1 MANIKIMDEV
11 LSNKI
16 AAGEVVE
23 KCVSVVKELV
33 ENAVDANSN
42 EIRVDLIDS
51 GTREIKVVDNGIG
64 MDEKDAILAFQRHAT
79 SKLFDEDDLYRI
91 DTLGFRGEALPSI
104 ASVSEITLKTS
115 TGNIGTL
122 IHFKG
127 GKLIKQ
133 EKCEPKKGTIITV
146 KNLFYNTPARLKH
159 LSSLNSELSN
169 IVDYIN
175 RIALSYPNIKFMLTN
190 NNRIL
195 LNTTGD
201 NSLLKVINSIYG
213 INVTKNMLDIDSS
226 NNDYEISGYISKP
239 VVNRANRSHVITLVN
254 GRVVRNG
261 EINKTIIDSYH
272 TYMPETKFPIVVLK
286 ISVDSSLIDVN
297 IHPTKMDIKFSKIE
311 ELKQLIKTTIIN
323 RLNSINLI
331 PTIEKPKIME
341 YEDIPIKNNYV
352 QETIDFTIS
361 NKESIGTLIKEE
373 LLEEQDDSIIINE
386 DFIENKKESSCKK
399 DNIPELYIA
408 GYAFG
413 TYIICQNDL
422 GLYLIDQHAA
432 KERINYERTSY
443 MLSHP
448 SNNCIS
454 LLFPITI
461 ELPLNEFMIIK
472 ENIEILKNM
481 YFEITE
487 FGMNSFIIKSHPL
500 WLPKNHEEEA
510 VRKILDLIISMRD
523 NFSLEKF
530 NDRVAMTMACKMSI
544 KANDNLSNKEM
555 EELINDLRKCNNPY
569 TCPHGRP
576 TIINFTK
583 YELEK
588 MFKRV
593 MN

>member
-1 MANIKIMDEV
+1 MANIKVMDEI

-33 ENAVDANSN
+33 ENSIDAKAS
-42 EIRVDLIDS
+42 EIKIELVDS
-51 GTREIKVVDNGIG
+51 GTVEIKVIDNGIG
-64 MDEKDAILAFQRHAT
+64 MDSDDAKLAFQRHAT
-79 SKLFDEDDLYRI
+79 SKLYDEDDLYRI

-104 ASVSEITLKTS
+104 ASVSEIILKTS
-115 TGNIGTL
+115 TGGIGNL

-127 GKLIKQ
+127 GKLIKS
-133 EKCEPKKGTIITV
+133 EKCDARIGTSITV

-159 LSSLNSELSN
+159 LSSLNTELSN

-175 RIALSYPNIKFMLTN
+175 RIALSYPNIKFTLTN

-195 LNTTGD
+195 LNTPGD
-201 NSLLKVINSIYG
+201 NTLLKVINSIYG
-213 INVTKNMLDIDSS
+213 IDITKNMLDISNS
-226 NNDYEISGYISKP
+226 NNDYEISGFISKP
-239 VVNRANRSHVITLVN
+239 VVNRANRNHVITLVN
-254 GRVVRNG
+254 GRVVRNN
-261 EINKTIIDSYH
+261 EINKTIIESYH

-286 ISVDSSLIDVN
+286 IEVDSSLIDVN
-297 IHPTKMDIKFSKIE
+297 IHPTKMDIKFSNIV
-311 ELKQLIKTTIIN
+311 ELKKLIRTTIVD

-331 PTIEKPKIME
+331 PTIEKPKPIS
-341 YEDIPIKNNYV
+341 YEEVPVKNNYV
-352 QETIDFTIS
+352 QETIDFTPS
-361 NKESIGTLIKEE
+361 KGDSIATLIKQE
-373 LLEEQDDSIIINE
+373 LQEDFSDNLTINE
-386 DFIENKKESSCKK
+386 DLVVEEKTEKK

-432 KERINYERTSY
+432 KERINYEKTSY

-448 SNNCIS
+448 NKENIS
-454 LLFPITI
+454 MLFPITI
-461 ELPLNEFMIIK
+461 ELPLNEFIIIR
-472 ENIEILKNM
+472 ENINVLNDM
-481 YFEITE
+481 YFEISE
-487 FGMNSFIIKSHPL
+487 FGMNSFVIKSHPI
-500 WLPKNHEEEA
+500 WLPTGHEEEA
-510 VRKILDLIISMRD
+510 IRKIFDLVISMKD
-523 NFSLEKF
+523 NFSLGKF

-544 KANDNLSNKEM
+544 KANDNLSGEEM

>member
-1 MANIKIMDEV
+1 MANIKVMDEI

-33 ENAVDANSN
+33 ENSIDAKSS
-42 EIRVDLIDS
+42 EIKIELVDS
-51 GTREIKVVDNGIG
+51 GTIEIKVIDNGIG
-64 MDEKDAILAFQRHAT
+64 MDSDDAKLAFQRHAT
-79 SKLFDEDDLYRI
+79 SKLYDEDDLYRI

-104 ASVSEITLKTS
+104 ASVSEIILKTS
-115 TGNIGTL
+115 TGGMGSL

-127 GKLIKQ
+127 GKLIKC
-133 EKCEPKKGTIITV
+133 EKCDARKGTSITV

-159 LSSLNSELSN
+159 LSSLNTELSN
-169 IVDYIN
+169 IVDYLN
-175 RIALSYPNIKFMLTN
+175 RIALSYPNIKFTLSN

-195 LNTTGD
+195 LNTPGD
-201 NSLLKVINSIYG
+201 DNLLKVINSIYG
-213 INVTKNMLDIDSS
+213 IDVTKNMLDIINS
-226 NNDYEISGYISKP
+226 NNDYEISGFISKP
-239 VVNRANRSHVITLVN
+239 VVNRANRNHVITLVN
-254 GRVVRNG
+254 GRVVRNN
-261 EINKTIIDSYH
+261 EINKIIIESYH
-272 TYMPETKFPIVVLK
+272 TYMPEIKFPIVVLK
-286 ISVDSSLIDVN
+286 IEVDSSLIDVN
-297 IHPTKMDIKFSKIE
+297 IHPTKMDIKFSNID
-311 ELKQLIKTTIIN
+311 ELKKLIKTTIID

-331 PTIEKPKIME
+331 PTIETPKPIS
-341 YEDIPIKNNYV
+341 YEEIQVKNNYV
-352 QETIDFTIS
+352 QETIDFTPS
-361 NKESIGTLIKEE
+361 KGESIATLIKNESEE
-373 LLEEQDDSIIINE
+373 DIDGTVILNDNLIT
-386 DFIENKKESSCKK
+386 KEKK

-432 KERINYERTSY
+432 KERINYEKTSY
-443 MLSHP
+443 MLSNP
-448 SNNCIS
+448 SSKNIS
-454 LLFPITI
+454 MLFPITI
-461 ELPLNEFMIIK
+461 ELPLNEFIIIK
-472 ENIEILKNM
+472 ENIDVLSNM
-481 YFEITE
+481 YFEISE
-487 FGMNSFIIKSHPL
+487 FGMNSFIIKSHPI

-510 VRKILDLIISMRD
+510 VRKIFDLVISMKD

-544 KANDNLSNKEM
+544 KANDNLSNEEM

>member
-1 MANIKIMDEV
+1 MANIKVMDEI

-33 ENAVDANSN
+33 ENSIDAKSS
-42 EIRVDLIDS
+42 EIKIELVDS
-51 GTREIKVVDNGIG
+51 GTVEIKVIDNGIG
-64 MDEKDAILAFQRHAT
+64 MDSDDAKLAFQRHAT
-79 SKLFDEDDLYRI
+79 SKLYDEDDLYRI

-104 ASVSEITLKTS
+104 ASVSEIILKTS
-115 TGNIGTL
+115 TGGMGNL

-127 GKLIKQ
+127 GKLIKL
-133 EKCEPKKGTIITV
+133 EKCDARKGTSITV

-159 LSSLNSELSN
+159 LSSLNTELSN

-175 RIALSYPNIKFMLTN
+175 RIALSYPDIKFTLTN

-195 LNTTGD
+195 LNTPGD
-201 NSLLKVINSIYG
+201 NTLLKVINSIYG
-213 INVTKNMLDIDSS
+213 IDVTKNMLDINNY
-226 NNDYEISGYISKP
+226 NNDYEISGFISKP
-239 VVNRANRSHVITLVN
+239 VVNRANRNHVITLVN
-254 GRVVRNG
+254 GRVVRNN
-261 EINKTIIDSYH
+261 EINKTIIESYH

-286 ISVDSSLIDVN
+286 IEVDSSLIDVN
-297 IHPTKMDIKFSKIE
+297 IHPTKMDIKFSNIT
-311 ELKQLIKTTIIN
+311 ELKNLIKTTIID

-331 PTIEKPKIME
+331 PTIETPKPIT
-341 YEDIPIKNNYV
+341 YEEIPVKNNYV
-352 QETIDFTIS
+352 QETIDFTPSNNENIIS
-361 NKESIGTLIKEE
+361 FIKQELIEDISVTLTKNEE
-373 LLEEQDDSIIINE
+373 LVVEGKTE
-386 DFIENKKESSCKK
+386 KK

-432 KERINYERTSY
+432 KERINYEKTSY

-448 SNNCIS
+448 SDKNIS
-454 LLFPITI
+454 MLFPITI

-472 ENIEILKNM
+472 ENINILNDM
-481 YFEITE
+481 YFEISE
-487 FGMNSFIIKSHPL
+487 FGMNSFIVKSHPI

-510 VRKILDLIISMRD
+510 IRKIFDLVISMKD
-523 NFSLEKF
+523 NFTLEKF

-544 KANDNLSNKEM
+544 KANDNLSNEEM
-555 EELINDLRKCNNPY
+555 EELIKDLRKCNNPY